1 MAEQDPRPVRSASLD
16 DKYTTESGRVYL
28 TGYQALVRLPMIQ
41 RERDQAA
48 GLKNLNLVP
57 RSEQVSEAW
66 LGGGEKSGVA
76 KILKETSA
84 FLKEQKKISQ
94 VQGSYAKY
102 VTPTALK

>member
-1 MAEQDPRPVRSASLD
+1 M
-16 DKYTTESGRVYL
+16 RVDAMSPCWPGWGPDSENPTQVPKRRGGTPAY
-28 TGYQALVRLPMIQ
+28 
-41 RERDQAA
+41 QAA